1 MNVAQHGMKVA
12 HRSEAPTMQRSV
24 QSCGDAAGG
33 ISARNAKEINFGGMF
48 WRVPEGVV
56 K

>member
-1 MNVAQHGMKVA
+1 MMAQHGMKAA
-12 HRSEAPTMQRSV
+12 HRGEAPTMQRSV

-33 ISARNAKEINFGGMF
+33 ISAENAEEIYFAGIF
-48 WRVPEGVV
+48 WRVPGGVV